1 MGCESTAYGIV
12 DTPSIDI
19 GDCNRCAARLTSH
32 CGSQKAN
39 GAGTNNKGSG
49 ARLRPGTVHR
59 MDSYRQR
66 LEEGGGLERDVVG
79 QPVFGSVTGAVRNT
93 ELSLLVAPDS
103 GMINPLLQR
112 ALVVRVGFGTASET
126 QLFAQVITT
135 FTADAAV
142 STSNTN
148 LKSNSVAQLEAAHLR
163 TNSNNFPGRFM
174 A

>member
-1 MGCESTAYGIV
+1 
-12 DTPSIDI
+12 
-19 GDCNRCAARLTSH
+19 
-32 CGSQKAN
+32 
-39 GAGTNNKGSG
+39 
-49 ARLRPGTVHR
+49 

-79 QPVFGSVTGAVRNT
+79 QPVFGSVTGAVRNIV
-93 ELSLLVAPDS
+93 LSLLVAPDS
-103 GMINPLLQR
+103 GMVNPLLQC

-148 LKSNSVAQLEAAHLR
+148 FKSNSVAQLEAAHLR
-163 TNSNNFPGRFM
+163 ANSNNFPGRFM

>member
-1 MGCESTAYGIV
+1 MPAPITRAVE
-12 DTPSIDI
+12 P
-19 GDCNRCAARLTSH
+19 
-32 CGSQKAN
+32 
-39 GAGTNNKGSG
+39 GSG
-49 ARLRPGTVHR
+49 LARFTAWIAT
-59 MDSYRQR
+59 DSGSRRAAASNETLSGNLYS
-66 LEEGGGLERDVVG
+66 G
-79 QPVFGSVTGAVRNT
+79 QSVTGAVGNT

-148 LKSNSVAQLEAAHLR
+148 FKSNSVAQLEAAHLR